1 MRPISTVAV
10 AHLTASAAQPSQGD
24 YVRHMSDPTGQNPYG
39 SGPQDSGG
47 QVPPFQP
54 PPGPPGG
61 PPHGGFNV
69 APEPKKKR
77 WPWIL
82 AGVFVLCF
90 LPLGACAALIGFGFN
105 AINDLV
111 DEVEQPVVTMF
122 TDASNGNFDAA
133 GSFAEA
139 SGGCVNF
146 EQLTKQMADLSPT
159 GPPEITNTLFVERD
173 GSSTLSN
180 LGIDEADEFI
190 VDGRTDAG
198 AGEVT
203 GTVPT
208 ADGVKDFRVT
218 LVDDVVSWRV
228 CEVTIT

>member
-1 MRPISTVAV
+1 
-10 AHLTASAAQPSQGD
+10 
-24 YVRHMSDPTGQNPYG
+24 MSDPTGQNPFG
-39 SGPQDSGG
+39 SGPQGGGG
-47 QVPPFQP
+47 QLPPFQP

-69 APEPKKKR
+69 PPQPPKKKR
-77 WPWIL
+77 WPWVL

-105 AINDLV
+105 AVNDLV
-111 DEVEQPVVTMF
+111 DEVQAPVITMF

-146 EQLTKQMADLSPT
+146 EQLTEQMRELAPT
-159 GPPEITNTLFVERD
+159 GPAVIDDVLFVDRD
-173 GSSTLSN
+173 GGNTLSN
-180 LGIDEADEFI
+180 AGLDESDEFI

-208 ADGVKDFRVT
+208 ADGVKNFRVT
-218 LVDDVVSWRV
+218 LVDDIVSWRV
-228 CEVTIT
+228 CEVTIS